1 MRDKPMSSRRSPE
14 RAVTEI
20 GVSCN
25 DSTFFR
31 AVTTT
36 SSRLALT
43 SVGKVAIA
51 IRHIVLASHRLEAD
65 AGDNRSGL
73 RSCYSDKWEN
83 LCSNFVIM

>member
-1 MRDKPMSSRRSPE
+1 MRDMPISSKRSPE
-14 RAVTEI
+14 SAVTEI

-43 SVGKVAIA
+43 PVGKVAIA
-51 IRHIVLASHRLEAD
+51 IRHIVLNSRRLKASAD
-65 AGDNRSGL
+65 ADRSGVL
-73 RSCYSDKWEN
+73 LGDSEKWEN
-83 LCSNFVIM
+83 IRSNLAIM